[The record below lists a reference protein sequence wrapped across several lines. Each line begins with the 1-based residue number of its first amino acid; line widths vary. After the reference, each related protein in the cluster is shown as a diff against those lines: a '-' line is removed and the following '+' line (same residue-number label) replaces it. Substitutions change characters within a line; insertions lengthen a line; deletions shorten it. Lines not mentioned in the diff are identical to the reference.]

1 MRHRRST
8 LLRPSSPRVLVFWIA
23 TFTTPNAVQ
32 ARLLLP
38 RGPWSLPPIQST
50 GSGSDHFVQECES
63 LWAFVEKFR
72 GGATFSDDYPA
83 SRPSSSYG
91 RSGDFC
97 NDRYASA
104 PVNRYTDDD
113 AAYYDDRG
121 TDDWESA
128 RRPRPPS
135 GPSITRLIQH
145 GDRKVGLTL
154 LASGI
159 MVTMLGISLFFN
171 KTLMRLGNLLFIAGV
186 PVTLGPSRT
195 MGYFLQPQ
203 KTRATVC
210 LVLGILLVFFGHPVF
225 GMVLEAFGLLNLFGN
240 MFPLLMAVVKQMPI
254 VGNLM
259 KQSRSGTTSRRPAA
273 PPSRDPYDYDHPPRD
288 NEDDYRRDYDDNDS
302 RRFY

>member
-1 MRHRRST
+1 
-8 LLRPSSPRVLVFWIA
+8 
-23 TFTTPNAVQ
+23 
-32 ARLLLP
+32 
-38 RGPWSLPPIQST
+38 
-50 GSGSDHFVQECES
+50 
-63 LWAFVEKFR
+63 
-72 GGATFSDDYPA
+72 
-83 SRPSSSYG
+83 
-91 RSGDFC
+91 
-97 NDRYASA
+97 
-104 PVNRYTDDD
+104 
-113 AAYYDDRG
+113 
-121 TDDWESA
+121 
-128 RRPRPPS
+128 
-135 GPSITRLIQH
+135 
-145 GDRKVGLTL
+145 RKVGLTL

-259 KQSRSGTTSRRPAA
+259 
-273 PPSRDPYDYDHPPRD
+273 
-288 NEDDYRRDYDDNDS
+288 
-302 RRFY
+302 